1 MARNERLSRTYGP
14 LRAFHRAEDG
24 ALAVWSIFM
33 FLMMLMVAALGVDLM
48 LAETR
53 RAQLQ
58 STLDRAVLAA
68 ADLDHEQDPEAVVR
82 SYLARA
88 GLEDSLESVEVTEG
102 LNFRNVEVSAQMSQD
117 TILLGLLG
125 QDSLPIATGS
135 TAEEAVNDIE
145 ISLVL
150 DVSGSMRGTKLSNL
164 KDAAGDF
171 VDTVFEDS
179 EPGRTSISLV
189 PYSTQVNA
197 GAELL
202 GAFNLRDAHDYSH
215 CVDFDAASYGATSID
230 LSTPLQ
236 QAAHLDPRTD
246 PERSWWWWYGR
257 GSVGFWKFHYETNS
271 VCPDDEDREILPLS
285 GDTEMLKRRIDA
297 LSTHNL
303 TSTEIGVKW
312 GSALLDPS
320 LRPVI
325 SELARAGTVDP
336 DFATRPLDHDHENSL
351 KVMVVMSDGANTSH
365 EQVNP
370 GLYGGASDFWIDPDS
385 GILSVGNRE
394 DGFYLPRWEVYQS
407 EPIGGD
413 NALRMDRRDV
423 WGQTSAVSRERLR
436 REARS
441 VGVNLEQDWAPYTRF
456 GTSTKDSRMAQ
467 ACRAARETGIVVYA
481 IGFMVNDRTAGVLR
495 DCASSPGHFFRVE
508 GLEISDAFTAIARQV
523 RQVRLVE

>member
-1 MARNERLSRTYGP
+1 MARNGRLWRGRGA

-24 ALAVWSIFM
+24 ALAIWSIFM

-68 ADLDHEQDPEAVVR
+68 ADLDQEQDPEAVVR

-88 GLEDSLESVEVTEG
+88 GLEDSLEGVEVTEG
-102 LNFRNVEVSAQMSQD
+102 LNFRNVAVRAQMAQD

-150 DVSGSMRGTKLSNL
+150 DVSGSMRGTKLRNL

-171 VDTVFEDS
+171 VETVFEDS

-202 GAFNLRDAHDYSH
+202 GAFNLSDAHDYSH
-215 CVDFDAASYGATSID
+215 CVDFDAASYGETSID

-236 QAAHLDPRTD
+236 QAAHLDPGED
-246 PERSWWWWYGR
+246 PERWRGRWYWRYSSGVVM
-257 GSVGFWKFHYETNS
+257 SHKETRS

-285 GDTEMLKRRIDA
+285 GDPETLKRHIDA
-297 LSTHNL
+297 FSTHYL

-320 LRPVI
+320 LRPVV
-325 SELARAGTVDP
+325 SELAREGTVDP
-336 DFATRPLDHDHENSL
+336 DFATRPLDHNHENSL

-365 EQVNP
+365 DQLNP
-370 GLYGGASDFWIDPDS
+370 GLYSGASDFWIDPDDR
-385 GILSVGNRE
+385 ILSVGNYD
-394 DGFYLPRWEVYQS
+394 DGFYVPRWGSRRSGPV
-407 EPIGGD
+407 GGD
-413 NALRMDRRDV
+413 DALRMDRRDV
-423 WGQTSAVSRERLR
+423 WGQMSAVTRERLR
-436 REARS
+436 REALYA
-441 VGVNLEQDWAPYTRF
+441 GVDLERDWVPFMRF
-456 GTSTKDSRMAQ
+456 GTGTKDSRMAQ
-467 ACRAARETGIVVYA
+467 ACRAARDAGIVVYA

-495 DCASSPGHFFRVE
+495 DCASSAGHFFRVE